1 VSQKGK
7 SLTSIEPEVD
17 PLSTTM
23 STSFEIPTKRIL
35 SSAQLTAFQ
44 SSATY
49 NTLVSYVEA
58 LNVSV
63 VGVKLGNPYSESPVR
78 FPHFNLSI

>member
-1 VSQKGK
+1 MSRKGK
-7 SLTSIEPEVD
+7 SLTSPEVD

-23 STSFEIPTKRIL
+23 STSFQIPTKCIL

-78 FPHFNLSI
+78 FPHLNLSI